1 MEVYVTPLCN
11 CFLELRGSRM
21 EVYGTPLCNYFLELG
36 GSRMEL
42 DEGTP
47 VSSRTRD
54 IRKPEHIAFDR
65 LKITTPGVKTSSPT
79 TPG

>member
-1 MEVYVTPLCN
+1 
-11 CFLELRGSRM
+11 M

-65 LKITTPGVKTSSPT
+65 LKISTTPGVKTSSPT